1 MDATINMF
9 EDVFSC
15 TSVKGI
21 WVTSSSSL
29 WLQQAPLSVLWGK
42 RDGTNVYEWQLRCK
56 VCTKPGKKTTTH
68 IALDQGHVKCS
79 QGWLNG
85 KKAL

>member
-1 MDATINMF
+1 MHLRERDLGLHRLLLCG
-9 EDVFSC
+9 FSRLRFLC
-15 TSVKGI
+15 CGESVMVQMSMSGSCAVKF
-21 WVTSSSSL
+21 VQSL
-29 WLQQAPLSVLWGK
+29 
-42 RDGTNVYEWQLRCK
+42 
-56 VCTKPGKKTTTH
+56 GKKKTH